1 MIRTFHTHSL
11 LMCLRCKTAK
21 KQDLHLLSFMPLRTC
36 FLEKN
41 NAGKSCWTSPRMSI
55 QQQSLCRVSGAT
67 SHLIW
72 TKGEKPSGCLRRAE
86 EAFAHGAGV
95 HREASLNDPVQRV
108 MEHQLVSELRIL
120 GRGSDGLAFRGNT
133 SQESWHA
140 ECSANLSWI
149 SEQKASILF
158 ATITLRKQNSLYDLC
173 E

>member
-21 KQDLHLLSFMPLRTC
+21 KQDLRLLSFMPLRMC

-41 NAGKSCWTSPRMSI
+41 NAGKSCWTSPSMSI
-55 QQQSLCRVSGAT
+55 QQQSLCRESGAT

-72 TKGEKPSGCLRRAE
+72 TEGEKPSGCLCRAE

-108 MEHQLVSELRIL
+108 MEHQLVPELQKQETRNSE
-120 GRGSDGLAFRGNT
+120 
-133 SQESWHA
+133 E
-140 ECSANLSWI
+140 
-149 SEQKASILF
+149 
-158 ATITLRKQNSLYDLC
+158 DLMA
-173 E
+173 